1 MSAHS
6 VLAHL
11 LHPGSDEGQAA
22 AELLE
27 SEQPIR
33 LTPTLTAEELPPGF
47 EDVLRVQVVGY
58 RERLIAFHGHRV
70 PVLDPVWTLVPKE
83 R

>member
-6 VLAHL
+6 VLAHR
-11 LHPGSDEGQAA
+11 LHLGPDEGQAA

-33 LTPTLTAEELPPGF
+33 LAPTPTADELPPGF
-47 EDVLRVQVVGY
+47 EDVLQVQVVGY
-58 RERLIAFHGHRV
+58 RERLIAFHGHQV
-70 PVLDPVWTLVPKE
+70 PVLDPVWTLIPKE

>member
-6 VLAHL
+6 VLAHR
-11 LHPGSDEGQAA
+11 LHLGPDEGQAA

-33 LTPTLTAEELPPGF
+33 LAPTPTPDELPPGF
-47 EDVLRVQVVGY
+47 EDVLQVQVVGY
-58 RERLIAFHGHRV
+58 RERLIAFHGHQV

-83 R
+83 

>member
-11 LHPGSDEGQAA
+11 LDPGSNEGQAA

-27 SEQPIR
+27 SEQPMC
-33 LTPTLTAEELPPGF
+33 LTPTLTADELPPGF
-47 EDVLRVQVVGY
+47 EDVLQVQVVGY

-70 PVLDPVWTLVPKE
+70 PVLDPVWTLVPKD